1 MRVLYAGCG
10 GDHVPE
16 WLGHAEEVR
25 LDIDERHSPDVV
37 ASIMDMGDV
46 GTFDAVYCSHC
57 LEHLATHEVDVALR
71 EFLRVLRP
79 GGMAYV
85 IVPNL
90 EGIVPDESVVYES
103 PSGPITGRDMYY
115 GHAALSAENP
125 YMAHKTGFVGVT
137 IEAALRRAGFQ
148 AAASRGDTAYNLICI
163 GVKANGDSN

>member
-1 MRVLYAGCG
+1 MRVLHAGCG
-10 GDHVPE
+10 GDHAPE
-16 WLGHAEEVR
+16 WLGHADEVR
-25 LDIDERHSPDVV
+25 LDIDEQHRPDIV
-37 ASIMDMGDV
+37 ASITDMGDI

-57 LEHLATHEVDVALR
+57 LEHLPTLDVDVALR

-115 GHAALSAENP
+115 GHAVLSAENP
-125 YMAHKTGFVGVT
+125 YMAHRTGFVAGT
-137 IEAALRRAGFQ
+137 LENALRRAGF
-148 AAASRGDTAYNLICI
+148 AAASARGDTAYNLICI
-163 GVKANGDSN
+163 GVKANGDGH